1 MTTQTAKTAIPNPQA
16 PPPEAAEG
24 RLPFMSHVKELRDRV
39 MHSVIAIVITTSVA
53 MIFGNKII
61 ELLKL
66 PAGDINLIAVTLL
79 ENMGVYFKVSLA
91 AGIIAAMP
99 VLVYELFAFVA
110 PGLTS
115 REKRMILTILPAI
128 VFMFLLGVAFAYFAA
143 LPPAIR
149 FLYTFNADAATPL
162 PTISDYVNLVTRML
176 LAIGLVFETPLIIMA
191 LARLGVVSPQWL
203 AARRRMWI
211 VVAFVLSA
219 LITPTFDPINQ
230 TIIAVP
236 LILLL
241 ELGIILARMVYKK
254 KREPST
260 AAAS

>member
-24 RLPFMSHVKELRDRV
+24 RLPFMSHVKELRNRI
-39 MHSVIAIVITTSVA
+39 MHSVIAIVITTSLA

-66 PAGDINLIAVTLL
+66 PARNIDLIAVTLL

-91 AGIIAAMP
+91 AGVIAAMP

-115 REKRMILTILPAI
+115 REKRMVLTILPAI
-128 VFMFLLGVAFAYFAA
+128 VFMFLLGVAFAYFIV
-143 LPPAIR
+143 LPPALN
-149 FLYTFNADAATPL
+149 FLSHFNVEAAPTT
-162 PTISDYVNLVTRML
+162 PTISNYINLVTRML
-176 LAIGLVFETPLIIMA
+176 LVMGLVFETPLIIMA
-191 LARLGVVSPQWL
+191 LARMGVVSPQWL

-211 VVAFVLSA
+211 VVAFVIA
-219 LITPTFDPINQ
+219 AIITLPRPITQ
-230 TIIAVP
+230 TTVAVP

-254 KREPST
+254 KREPAAT
-260 AAAS
+260 AAA